1 MTRRGEHAVV
11 LGASMGGLLAARV
24 LSEFYD
30 RVTVV
35 ERDELTDDVAPR
47 RGVPQSRQPHVL
59 MSRCGQIAEELFP
72 GLLDELVADGAHCW
86 DDGDLS
92 RFHVFFGGHLVMRTG
107 SIPAPASLITHHAS
121 RPFIECHVRRRLRRI
136 PNVSMLDRHDIV
148 DLTASGG
155 RVTGVVVHRHEDR
168 SAVELVADV
177 TVDATGRGS
186 RTPVVL
192 QRLGYGRPE
201 EQELAVHVTYSSVLV
216 RIPTGT
222 LREHTIARL
231 FEPGRPH
238 GFVMFRAEGER
249 WILGA
254 GTLGSVEPPTTQAG
268 IVAFGADWAPEHVL
282 GAARAAEPLGEVC
295 MHRFPANRWRRY
307 DRMVRMP
314 DGLLVLGDAVCSF
327 NPIYGQG
334 MTIASMEALALRDC
348 LRHGELDLPQRF
360 HRASAKKIRVAW
372 QTAVG
377 SDLALPE
384 IPGPRP
390 MAARLVN
397 AYVDRVLAAAESD
410 PFVAQ
415 EFLRVTGMLATPAR
429 LLRPDFVGRVA
440 RASRRRRPDP
450 VLASRRLT
458 V

>member
-1 MTRRGEHAVV
+1 
-11 LGASMGGLLAARV
+11 MGGLLAARV
-24 LSEFYD
+24 LSDFYD
-30 RVTVV
+30 RVSVV
-35 ERDELTDDVAPR
+35 ERDELTDQAVPR

-59 MSRCGQIAEELFP
+59 MSRCGEIVEELFP

-86 DDGDLS
+86 NDGDLS
-92 RFHVFFGGHLVMRTG
+92 RFHVFFGGHLVTRTG
-107 SIPAPASLITHHAS
+107 SIPSPGSLITHHAS

-136 PNVSMLDRHDIV
+136 PNVAILDRHDIV
-148 DLTASGG
+148 DLAASDG
-155 RVTGVVVHRHEDR
+155 RVTGVLLHRHADR
-168 SAVELVADV
+168 QAVNLDADV

-201 EQELAVHVTYSSVLV
+201 ERELPVHVTYSSVPV
-216 RIPTGT
+216 RIPDGV
-222 LREHTIARL
+222 LREHTFARL

-254 GTLGSVEPPTTQAG
+254 GTLGSVDPPTTQAE
-268 IVAFGADWAPEHVL
+268 IVDFGADWAPPHAL
-282 GAARAAEPLGEVC
+282 AAARAAEPLGEVC

-307 DRMVRMP
+307 DRMARTP
-314 DGLLVLGDAVCSF
+314 EGLLVLGDAVSSF

-334 MTIASMEALALRDC
+334 MTMASMEALVLRDC
-348 LRHGELDLPQRF
+348 LRHGDVDLPRRF

-384 IPGPRP
+384 IPGPRT
-390 MAARLVN
+390 MTARITN
-397 AYVDRVLAAAESD
+397 AYVGRVLAAAESD

-415 EFLRVTGMLATPAR
+415 EFLRVTGMLTTPAR
-429 LLRPDFVGRVA
+429 LLRPDFVAHVA
-440 RASRRRRPDP
+440 RASRRQRVHP
-450 VLASRRLT
+450 VLAATR
-458 V
+458 

>member
-1 MTRRGEHAVV
+1 MERRGEHAIV

-24 LSEFYD
+24 LSDFYD
-30 RVTVV
+30 RVSVV
-35 ERDELTDDVAPR
+35 DRDELTDQAVPR

-59 MSRCGQIAEELFP
+59 LSRCGEIVEELFP

-92 RFHVFFGGHLVMRTG
+92 RFHLYFGGHLLTRTG
-107 SIPAPASLITHHAS
+107 SIPNPGALVTHHAS

-136 PNVSMLDRHDIV
+136 PNVEVLERHDIV
-148 DLTASGG
+148 DLTASDG
-155 RVTGVVVHRHEDR
+155 RVTGVLLHRHGDGQ
-168 SAVELVADV
+168 AVSLAADL

-186 RTPVVL
+186 RTPAVL
-192 QRLGYGRPE
+192 QRLGYGRPD
-201 EQELAVHVTYSSVLV
+201 EQELAVHVTYSSVPV
-216 RIPTGT
+216 RIPTGV
-222 LREHTIARL
+222 LREHAITRL

-238 GFVMFRAEGER
+238 GFMMFRAEGER

-254 GTLGSVEPPTTQAG
+254 GTLGSMDPPSTQAE
-268 IVAFGADWAPEHVL
+268 IVDFGADWAPAHAL
-282 GAARAAEPLGEVC
+282 AAARAAEPLGEVC

-307 DRMVRMP
+307 DRMARTP
-314 DGLLVLGDAVCSF
+314 DGLLVLGDAVSSF

-334 MTIASMEALALRDC
+334 MTMASLEALVLRDC
-348 LRHGELDLPQRF
+348 LRRGDVDLPRRF
-360 HRASAKKIRVAW
+360 HRSSAKKIRVAW

-390 MAARLVN
+390 MTARIAN
-397 AYVDRVLAAAESD
+397 AYVSRVLAAAESD

-415 EFLRVTGMLATPAR
+415 EFMRVTGMLAAPTR
-429 LLRPDFVGRVA
+429 LLRPEFVVRVA
-440 RASRRRRPDP
+440 RAPRRQRLHP
-450 VLASRRLT
+450 VLAASR
-458 V
+458 